1 MAKQE
6 VIIFMYLLNF
16 IVNKVPEY
24 NEIKKN
30 ERIFFHLN
38 NSDSSFYA
46 FMKCSD
52 DYEPKEDIPI
62 KKIGRISWIIEII
75 YHYFFLD
82 KRIGFKADNIEKINN
97 EIIFPDESEFNKN
110 SNISESEYID
120 INEKTDL
127 GRYFRCG
134 KEQINN
140 TLIFVFY
147 LKDENNT
154 NLTQE
159 FWVERVKYN
168 EY

>member
-62 KKIGRISWIIEII
+62 QKIGRISWIIEII
-75 YHYFFLD
+75 
-82 KRIGFKADNIEKINN
+82 
-97 EIIFPDESEFNKN
+97 II
-110 SNISESEYID
+110 IS
-120 INEKTDL
+120 
-127 GRYFRCG
+127 F
-134 KEQINN
+134 
-140 TLIFVFY
+140 
-147 LKDENNT
+147 
-154 NLTQE
+154 
-159 FWVERVKYN
+159 
-168 EY
+168 